1 MTEDTALFK
10 GDRTLWILI
19 GILMVFSLP
28 LIYSATGQ
36 LALNKYDG
44 NTEKALF
51 GHGAKLMAGMG
62 LMLLMH
68 RIPYLWWGRLSSWGI
83 YLAVS
88 LLLWALFFGQNI
100 NEASRSVEV
109 PFLKFS
115 FQASDPARLLVF
127 LWLSRGLA
135 LLGDGI
141 LKFRGGWDKLFL
153 GLAVCTAL
161 IAKENM
167 STGLMLMS
175 VGLGLIWIAGA
186 RFQDLLK
193 AVGAC
198 VVFLALFVS
207 VGYALGW
214 PRVVVWVNRVEA
226 FVDRDKSIERE
237 DFQVVQAKI
246 AVASGGLFG
255 KGPGNS
261 IQRNFLPHAYSDYI
275 YAIVLEEYGV
285 FGAAFVLLLYLG
297 LFYRIRKI
305 AIHARSTYGSLLA
318 SGLGM
323 ALMAQAMVNM
333 GVSVD
338 LFPVTGQ
345 TLPFL
350 SHGGSSILIN
360 ALAMGVVLS
369 VSRDMTGEGDWSE
382 LDIESDDVAQEGE
395 EDTDRKVKN
404 EGNRPGKELSYA

>member
-1 MTEDTALFK
+1 MTDNTAIFK

-36 LALNKYDG
+36 LALNKYEG
-44 NTEKALF
+44 NTEAALF
-51 GHGAKLMAGMG
+51 AHLGKLGIGLG

-68 RIPYLWWGRLSSWGI
+68 RIPYLWWGRLSALGI
-83 YLAVS
+83 YFAVI

-100 NEASRSVEV
+100 NEASRSVRV
-109 PFLKFS
+109 PVLNFS

-127 LWLSRGLA
+127 LWLARGLT
-135 LLGDGI
+135 LLGEGI
-141 LKFRGGWDKLFL
+141 KRFRGGWDKLFA
-153 GLAVCTAL
+153 GLSVCTVL

-186 RFQDLLK
+186 RIQDLAK
-193 AVGAC
+193 AVGLC
-198 VVFLALFVS
+198 LVLLSLFVS
-207 VGYALGW
+207 LGYVFNW
-214 PRVVVWVNRVEA
+214 SRVRVWVNR
-226 FVDRDKSIERE
+226 IENFGNTRTQPGME
-237 DFQVVQAKI
+237 DYQVVQAKI
-246 AVASGGLFG
+246 AVASAGFFG

-261 IQRNFLPHAYSDYI
+261 IQRNFLPHAYSDYV
-275 YAIVLEEYGV
+275 YSIVIEEYGLA
-285 FGAAFVLLLYLG
+285 GASFVLLLYLG

-305 AIHARSTYGSLLA
+305 AIKARTTYGSLLA

-333 GVSVD
+333 AVSVD

-360 ALAMGVVLS
+360 AMAMGVVLS
-369 VSRDMTGEGDWSE
+369 ISRDMTGEGDWSE
-382 LDIESDDVAQEGE
+382 LDMEKDSDSE
-395 EDTDRKVKN
+395 ENIHATSSEEVR
-404 EGNRPGKELSYA
+404 GNQSGKEMSYA

>member
-1 MTEDTALFK
+1 MAENTALFK

-36 LALNKYDG
+36 LALNKYNG
-44 NTEKALF
+44 NTEVALF
-51 GHGAKLMAGMG
+51 GHLGKLSIGLG
-62 LMLLMH
+62 LMLLIH
-68 RIPYLWWGRLSSWGI
+68 RIPYLWWGRLSAWGI
-83 YLAVS
+83 YWAVL

-100 NEASRSVEV
+100 NEAARSVKV
-109 PFLKFS
+109 PFLNFS

-127 LWLSRGLA
+127 LWLARGLA

-141 LKFRGGWDKLFL
+141 QRFRGGWDKLFV
-153 GLAVCTAL
+153 GLSVCTVL

-175 VGLGLIWIAGA
+175 VGLGIIWIAGA
-186 RFQDLLK
+186 RLQDLAK
-193 AVGAC
+193 AVGLC
-198 VVFLALFVS
+198 MVLLALFVS
-207 VGYALGW
+207 LGYVFQW
-214 PRVVVWVNRVEA
+214 SRVRVWVNRIEN
-226 FVDRDKSIERE
+226 FGKSHEHPELE
-237 DFQVVQAKI
+237 DYQVVQAKI
-246 AVASGGLFG
+246 AVASSGFLG

-261 IQRNFLPHAYSDYI
+261 IQRNFLPHAYSDYV
-275 YAIVLEEYGV
+275 YAIVIEEYGLG
-285 FGAAFVLLLYLG
+285 GASFVLLLYLG

-305 AIHARSTYGSLLA
+305 AIKARTTYGSLLA

-333 GVSVD
+333 AVSVD

-369 VSRDMTGEGDWSE
+369 ISRDMTGEGDWSE
-382 LDIESDDVAQEGE
+382 LDLESETESDGMINSTKRE
-395 EDTDRKVKN
+395 EVQ
-404 EGNRPGKELSYA
+404 GHHSGKEAAYA

>member
-1 MTEDTALFK
+1 
-10 GDRTLWILI
+10 
-19 GILMVFSLP
+19 
-28 LIYSATGQ
+28 
-36 LALNKYDG
+36 
-44 NTEKALF
+44 
-51 GHGAKLMAGMG
+51 
-62 LMLLMH
+62 
-68 RIPYLWWGRLSSWGI
+68 
-83 YLAVS
+83 
-88 LLLWALFFGQNI
+88 
-100 NEASRSVEV
+100 
-109 PFLKFS
+109 
-115 FQASDPARLLVF
+115 
-127 LWLSRGLA
+127 
-135 LLGDGI
+135 
-141 LKFRGGWDKLFL
+141 
-153 GLAVCTAL
+153 
-161 IAKENM
+161 
-167 STGLMLMS
+167 
-175 VGLGLIWIAGA
+175 
-186 RFQDLLK
+186 
-193 AVGAC
+193 
-198 VVFLALFVS
+198 
-207 VGYALGW
+207 
-214 PRVVVWVNRVEA
+214 VVVWVNRVQA
-226 FVDRDKSIERE
+226 YVDRDKSIERE

-275 YAIVLEEYGV
+275 YAIVLEEYGI

-369 VSRDMTGEGDWSE
+369 ISRDMTGEGDWSE
-382 LDIESDDVAQEGE
+382 LDMESDDVAQEGE

-404 EGNRPGKELSYA
+404 EGNRPGKELAYA

>member
-1 MTEDTALFK
+1 MTANAALFK

-51 GHGAKLMAGMG
+51 GHMGKLAIGIG
-62 LMLLMH
+62 IMLLLH
-68 RIPYLWWGRLSSWGI
+68 RIPYLWWGRLSAWGI
-83 YLAVS
+83 YLAVI
-88 LLLWALFFGQNI
+88 LLLWTLLYGQNI
-100 NEASRSVEV
+100 NEAARSVRV
-109 PFLKFS
+109 PVLNFS
-115 FQASDPARLLVF
+115 FQASDPARLFVF
-127 LWLSRGLA
+127 LWLARGLT

-141 LKFRGGWDKLFL
+141 HRFRGGWVKLFA
-153 GLAVCTAL
+153 GLSVCTVL

-186 RFQDLLK
+186 RLQDLAK
-193 AVGAC
+193 AVGLC
-198 VVFLALFVS
+198 LLLLGLFVS
-207 VGYALGW
+207 LGYVFKW
-214 PRVVVWVNRVEA
+214 SRVSVWVNRMENFGNA
-226 FVDRDKSIERE
+226 HSQPELE
-237 DFQVVQAKI
+237 DYQVVQAKI
-246 AVASGGLFG
+246 AVASAGFLG

-261 IQRNFLPHAYSDYI
+261 IQRNFLPHAYSDYV
-275 YAIVLEEYGV
+275 YAIVIEEYGLG
-285 FGAAFVLLLYLG
+285 GASFVLLLYLG

-305 AIHARSTYGSLLA
+305 AIKARTTYGSLVA
-318 SGLGM
+318 TGLGM

-333 GVSVD
+333 AVSVG

-360 ALAMGVVLS
+360 AMAMGVVLS
-369 VSRDMTGEGDWSE
+369 ISRDMTGEGDWSE
-382 LDIESDDVAQEGE
+382 LDLESDKESEEIIRPENREG
-395 EDTDRKVKN
+395 VH
-404 EGNRPGKELSYA
+404 GNHTGKELAYA

>member
-1 MTEDTALFK
+1 MTENTALFK

-51 GHGAKLMAGMG
+51 SHGAKLLVGVG

-83 YLAVS
+83 YVAVF
-88 LLLWALFFGQNI
+88 LLLWAIFFGKNI
-100 NEASRSVEV
+100 NEASRFVNI
-109 PFLKFS
+109 PFFNMS
-115 FQASDPARLLVF
+115 FQASDPARILVF
-127 LWLSRGLA
+127 LWLARGLT

-141 LKFRGGWDKLFL
+141 LRFRGGWDKIFL
-153 GLAVCTAL
+153 GLAVCACL

-175 VGLGLIWIAGA
+175 VGLVLIWIAGA
-186 RFQDLLK
+186 RIRDLVK
-193 AVGAC
+193 AVGLC
-198 VVFLALFVS
+198 IVLLALFVK
-207 VGYALGW
+207 VGYELQW
-214 PRVVVWVNRVEA
+214 PRVMVWLHRVEA
-226 FVDRDKSIERE
+226 FWDLNNQPEQE

-246 AVASGGLFG
+246 AVASGGFFG

-275 YAIVLEEYGV
+275 YAIVIEEYGL
-285 FGAAFVLLLYLG
+285 FGAAFVLLVYLG

-305 AIHARSTYGSLLA
+305 AIYARTTYGSLLA

-333 GVSVD
+333 AVSVD
-338 LFPVTGQ
+338 FFPVTGQ
-345 TLPFL
+345 TLPFV

-369 VSRDMTGEGDWSE
+369 ISRDMTGEGDWSE
-382 LDIESDDVAQEGE
+382 LEIESDAASE
-395 EDTDRKVKN
+395 ETGSEADHGVNT
-404 EGNRPGKELSYA
+404 GNLPGKEVAYV